1 MCCIYGIF
9 SKKKPSG
16 ELTALSRNALNLT
29 KYRGPDKTEIVTS
42 KNFSCGVNRLAIESL
57 KFGSQPIEDERYI
70 AGFNGE
76 IFNYKDLIKEFKL
89 PNIKSE
95 IQLILCLW
103 KEKKENFIS
112 LMQGQFAIFIFD
124 KLREDIF
131 LFRDPFGIRP
141 VFYSIFENQFIFC
154 SEIKGIIRSN
164 LEGYCIDEKSIAQ
177 TCMFWTNI
185 GTQTSFKN
193 IFSLPSGHYL
203 KWNLNKK
210 ILKRHY
216 IFPTL
221 KKKINN
227 FEDVS
232 LKAILER
239 AVKNQIHGEVE
250 YGCYLS
256 GGIDSSILASLLSK
270 EKRIKTFSI
279 SFDHD
284 EYDESYFQNLMSKK
298 INSEHYNLIINEKMI
313 ADNFEKTVYHAET
326 LLFRTAPVPMYLL
339 SKLVKENNIKVVY
352 SGEGADEILF
362 GYDIFFENRIRKFWK
377 KNPNSLIR
385 PQLLKKLYGYL
396 PQFKN
401 SRYFSIIK
409 DFYNSTLE
417 EESIF
422 YSHLVRWSQFKHV
435 SSFFNLSK
443 ENENEENILSDF
455 KKTLPD
461 GYKFLNDDNK
471 NQYIEIN
478 TLLSNYLLSSQG
490 DRMSM
495 ANSVEGRFPYLD
507 ENLVLF
513 ATSAGC
519 KKLAPNLDA
528 KKMLKNS
535 FKNIIPR
542 DILDRPKVAYQAPEA
557 RSFVNETFT
566 SKIVEDIMDNIHYL
580 PYVNEKNFLNL
591 ISKLKDPYSSKRVG
605 FRENMA
611 FIIILSYF
619 SLNKAAIDWKH
630 G

>member
-1 MCCIYGIF
+1 MCGIYGIF
-9 SKKKPSG
+9 SKQKSKG
-16 ELTALSRNALNLT
+16 ELSYLSKNALNLT
-29 KYRGPDKTEIVTS
+29 NYRGPDKTEIITRE
-42 KNFSCGVNRLAIESL
+42 NFSCGVNRLAIESL

-76 IFNYKDLIKEFKL
+76 IFNYKDLINEFKL

-95 IQLILCLW
+95 IQLILSLW
-103 KEKKENFIS
+103 KEKKEDFIS
-112 LMQGQFAIFIFD
+112 LVQGQFAIFIFD
-124 KLREDIF
+124 KLTEDIF

-141 VFYSIFENQFIFC
+141 VFYSTFESQFIFC
-154 SEIKGIIRSN
+154 SEIKGIVRTN
-164 LEGYCIDEKSIAQ
+164 LEEYYIDEKSIAQ

-185 GTQTSFKN
+185 GKQTSFKN
-193 IFSLPSGHYL
+193 IFSLPAGQYL

-216 IFPTL
+216 IFPTF

-227 FEDVS
+227 FKDIS
-232 LKAILER
+232 LKEMLEK
-239 AVKNQIHGEVE
+239 AVENQIHGEVE

-270 EKRIKTFSI
+270 EKKIKTFSI
-279 SFDHD
+279 SFENE

-298 INSEHYNLIINEKMI
+298 INSEHYNLVINEKMI
-313 ADNFEKTVYHAET
+313 SDNFQKTVYHAEA

-339 SKLVKENNIKVVY
+339 SKVVKENNIKVVY

-362 GYDIFFENRIRKFWK
+362 GYDIFFENRIRQFWRR
-377 KNPNSLIR
+377 NPSSLIR

-401 SRYFSIIK
+401 SRYFSILK
-409 DFYNSTLE
+409 DFYSSTLE
-417 EESIF
+417 KESIF

-443 ENENEENILSDF
+443 ENENEENILNDF
-455 KKTLPD
+455 KETLPK
-461 GYKFLNDDNK
+461 GYESLNDDEQ
-471 NQYIEIN
+471 NQYIETN

-495 ANSVEGRFPYLD
+495 ANSVEARFPFLD
-507 ENLVLF
+507 ENLVSF
-513 ATSAGC
+513 AASIGS
-519 KKLAPNLDA
+519 KQLAPNLDS
-528 KKMLKNS
+528 KKMLKDN

-542 DILDRPKVAYQAPEA
+542 AILDRPKIAYQAPEA

-566 SKIVEDIMDNIHYL
+566 SKIVEDIIYNIDEL
-580 PYVNEKNFLNL
+580 PYINKKNFLNL

-611 FIIILSYF
+611 FIITLSYF
-619 SLNKAAIDWKH
+619 SLNKAVTDWKH